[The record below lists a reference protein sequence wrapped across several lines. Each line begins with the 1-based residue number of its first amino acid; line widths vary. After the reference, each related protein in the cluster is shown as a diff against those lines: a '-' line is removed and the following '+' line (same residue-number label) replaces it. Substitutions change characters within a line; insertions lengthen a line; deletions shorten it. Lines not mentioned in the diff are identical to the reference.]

1 MHGHGG
7 SYVGFRRALEAA
19 LYFKEEMNGRTIGG
33 KGGGK
38 VDDGMLLM
46 GFSGDT
52 GKDNST
58 Q

>member
-1 MHGHGG
+1 M
-7 SYVGFRRALEAA
+7 GFRRALEACA
-19 LYFKEEMNGRTIGG
+19 LLQRRNERANDGGRF
-33 KGGGK
+33 
-38 VDDGMLLM
+38 DDGMPLM

>member
-1 MHGHGG
+1 MDMVIR
-7 SYVGFRRALEAA
+7 YVGFRRALEAA
-19 LYFKEEMNGRTIGG
+19 LYFKEEMNGRMMGRF
-33 KGGGK
+33 
-38 VDDGMLLM
+38 DDGMPLM